1 MANTNKFIEQKKA
14 EFEQV
19 LAHFKKEISALRTGR
34 AQTTLVENIMV
45 EAYGAQT
52 PLKQLA
58 AISIPEA
65 KSISIEPWDKNIIKD
80 MEKALTYS
88 NLGLSI
94 VNTGEKLIAKIPP
107 MTEENR
113 KELIKLLGQKAEEA
127 KISLRQIRDEVKES
141 IIKAEK
147 NKEVTQDDK
156 YQFLADLDNFT
167 SDYNRKIEETSKAKE
182 EEMMTV

>member
-19 LAHFKKEISALRTGR
+19 LTHFKKEIGALRTGR

-80 MEKALTYS
+80 VEKALTYS

-94 VNTGEKLIAKIPP
+94 VNTGEKLIAKIPA

-127 KISLRQIRDEVKES
+127 KISLRQIRDKVKEAILS
-141 IIKAEK
+141 AEK
-147 NKEVTQDDK
+147 NKEITQDDK
-156 YQFLADLDNFT
+156 YQFVADLDNYT
-167 SDYNRKIEETSKAKE
+167 SDFNKKIEETSKTKE